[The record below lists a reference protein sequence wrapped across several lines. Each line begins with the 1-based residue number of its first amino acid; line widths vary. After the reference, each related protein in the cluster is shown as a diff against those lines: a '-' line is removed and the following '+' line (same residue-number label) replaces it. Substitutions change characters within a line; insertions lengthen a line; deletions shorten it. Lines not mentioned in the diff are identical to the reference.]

1 MRALLHFHTNR
12 QGGVQNPDRKTAS
25 IKIDGTLIHPPYGLD
40 LSSNTENRVAA
51 DRKDHAGIVTP
62 SCGLSF
68 PSFGRRVTFS
78 ELLRQVSSFWL
89 RQVSSFWLR
98 PGFSTFLGAGFLAL
112 AAAGFLA
119 LAATGFLV
127 LAAAGFLVLAAAGF
141 VVLAATGF
149 LVLAAT
155 GFLVLAAA
163 GFLALAT
170 ASTGAGNSG
179 CGGFGVRWWPCCSGW
194 MRAASSSVRSSV
206 YARFRRSSSRYSG
219 IVLVVMAVVWQNYP
233 RPRCPILATR

>member
-89 RQVSSFWLR
+89 RQV
-98 PGFSTFLGAGFLAL
+98 FLPPKRENL
-112 AAAGFLA
+112 AAQAR
-119 LAATGFLV
+119 
-127 LAAAGFLVLAAAGF
+127 
-141 VVLAATGF
+141 
-149 LVLAAT
+149 
-155 GFLVLAAA
+155 
-163 GFLALAT
+163 
-170 ASTGAGNSG
+170 SG
-179 CGGFGVRWWPCCSGW
+179 
-194 MRAASSSVRSSV
+194 
-206 YARFRRSSSRYSG
+206 
-219 IVLVVMAVVWQNYP
+219 
-233 RPRCPILATR
+233 